1 MQLNFNKFLYRIDKF
16 ISKGAFNI
24 ILAIIAIIF
33 LISAFFSGL
42 AIILDVNNND
52 IFIKTFSDL
61 IFTSMKYKSA
71 NTEYVV
77 YESINFLMFTA
88 GLFLTA
94 ALIGAITAGIN
105 DRLKALRNSSAF
117 IYEKNH
123 TIILGFSS
131 HVVSLVKEL
140 IIANESERN
149 SCIVILGKQPR
160 NEMRNLIKKSISDY
174 KGTEIIFREGDRCIK
189 NDLTQ
194 LNLDNAKSI
203 IINQHSDNNNDV
215 SKTLLAI
222 LNREDRKKDPY
233 HIVAVVTS
241 SQEATLCKLIGKDE
255 VEIIESN
262 DFLARLEAQTCRQSG
277 LPLVYEE
284 LLNFDGDEIYFKK
297 EANLVGKSFS
307 EAINYFNTS
316 TLIGILRNG
325 KVLLNPKSKEILNNN
340 DEVIGIASDDSTF
353 ILDNP
358 NPPNLNSKTLLRKSK
373 NSNLPEK
380 FLFLG
385 FNNHTERVLNL
396 LGKYTNEN
404 SLCELVIEDD
414 KKNKT
419 KTFNNLLVNYNYTN
433 LIDRQFLNE
442 INFNLYDY
450 VIVQS
455 SYDDDININEDL
467 VDNKSLGIIL
477 NLRDLKKLHN
487 YSFKIISEL
496 FDTNNHELIQNSQ
509 VDDFILS
516 EKFISSAIAQI
527 SENKRLAM
535 VFSELFRPK
544 GSEIYLKPIDNYIY
558 TNKEVD
564 FFELSNIAFKKKEI
578 AIGYKIDS
586 FSHIAKMEY
595 NEKEMNYGVL
605 INPIKSKKIKFENK
619 DFLIVLS
626 ED

>member
-1 MQLNFNKFLYRIDKF
+1 MKLNFNKFLYRIDKF
-16 ISKGAFNI
+16 ISKGATNI
-24 ILAIIAIIF
+24 ILAIIAVIF
-33 LISAFFSGL
+33 LISAFFSFL

-52 IFIKTFSDL
+52 IFIKIFSDL
-61 IFTSMKYKSA
+61 IFTSMKYKTA
-71 NTEYVV
+71 NSEYFV

-105 DRLKALRNSSAF
+105 DRLKKLRNSSAF
-117 IYEKNH
+117 IYETNH

-149 SCIVILGKQPR
+149 SCIVILGKQSR
-160 NEMRNLIKKSISDY
+160 NEMRTFINKSISDF
-174 KGTEIIFREGDRCIK
+174 KGTEIIYREGDRCIK
-189 NDLTQ
+189 NDLIQ
-194 LNLDNAKSI
+194 LNLDDAKSI
-203 IINQHSDNNNDV
+203 IINQHSDKNNDT

-222 LNREDRKKDPY
+222 LNRENRKKDPY
-233 HIVAVVTS
+233 HIVAVVAST
-241 SQEATLCKLIGKDE
+241 QEATLCKLIGKNE

-284 LLNFDGDEIYFKK
+284 LLNFDGDEIYFKN
-297 EANLVGKSFS
+297 EASLVDKKFF
-307 EAINYFNTS
+307 EACNYFNTS
-316 TLIGILRNG
+316 TLIGIQRKGN
-325 KVLLNPKSKEILNNN
+325 VLLNPKSEEIIKN
-340 DEVIGIASDDSTF
+340 DDEIIGIASDNSTF

-358 NPPNLNSKTLLRKSK
+358 NPLKFNFKKSTRKSK
-373 NSNLPEK
+373 NSDLPEK

-385 FNNHTERVLNL
+385 FNNHTEQVLNL
-396 LGKYTNEN
+396 LGKYTVKN
-404 SLCELVIEDD
+404 SLCELVIEDN

-419 KTFNNLLVNYNYTN
+419 KKFNNLLVNYHYTK
-433 LIDRQFLNE
+433 LIDRAFLNK
-442 INFNLYDY
+442 INYNLYDY

-455 SYDDDININEDL
+455 SFNENIHIDEDL
-467 VDNKSLGIIL
+467 IDNKSLGIIL
-477 NLRDLKKLHN
+477 NLRDLKNIHN

-527 SENKRLAM
+527 SENKKLAK
-535 VFSELFRPK
+535 VFSELFIPK
-544 GSEIYLKPIDNYIY
+544 GSEIYLKPIDNYIH
-558 TNKEVD
+558 TNNEVD
-564 FFELSNIAFKKKEI
+564 FFELSNIAFKKNEI
-578 AIGYKIDS
+578 AIGYKIDRL
-586 FSHIAKMEY
+586 SHIAKMKY
-595 NEKEMNYGVL
+595 NEKQMNYGVL
-605 INPIKSKKIKFENK
+605 INPIKSKKIKFEDK

>member
-1 MQLNFNKFLYRIDKF
+1 MKLIFNKLLYEIDKF
-16 ISKGAFNI
+16 ISKGTINI
-24 ILAIIAIIF
+24 IIVLIIVIF
-33 LISAFFSGL
+33 LFSAIFSGL
-42 AIILDVNNND
+42 AIILDVNNNNV
-52 IFIKTFSDL
+52 FIKTFSDL
-61 IFTSMKYKSA
+61 IFTSIKYKSTK
-71 NTEYVV
+71 TEYLA

-105 DRLKALRNSSAF
+105 DRLKTLRNSSAF

-149 SCIVILGKQPR
+149 SCIVILGKQSR
-160 NEMRNLIKKSISDY
+160 NEMRNLLKKSISNF

-189 NDLTQ
+189 NDLVQ

-222 LNREDRKKDPY
+222 LNREDRKKEQY
-233 HIVAVVTS
+233 HIVAVVS
-241 SQEATLCKLIGKDE
+241 SKEESILCKLIGKNE

-284 LLNFDGDEIYFKK
+284 LLNFDGDEIYFKT
-297 EANLVGKSFS
+297 EESLVGKCFS
-307 EAINYFNTS
+307 EAYNNFDTS
-316 TLIGILRNG
+316 TLIGIQRKN
-325 KVLLNPKSKEILNNN
+325 KVLLNPPSDEVIKKN
-340 DEVIGIASDDSTF
+340 DDVIGIASDDSTF
-353 ILDNP
+353 NLDNP
-358 NPPNLNSKTLLRKSK
+358 NPPKFNSKKSVRKII
-373 NSNLPEK
+373 NSELPEK

-385 FNNHTERVLNL
+385 FNNHTEQVLNL
-396 LGKYTNEN
+396 LGKYTNKN
-404 SLCELVIEDD
+404 SSCDLVIEDN
-414 KKNKT
+414 KKNKS
-419 KTFNNLLVNYNYTN
+419 KTFNNLLVNYNYTK
-433 LIDRQFLNE
+433 LIDRSFLNK
-442 INFNLYDY
+442 INFNLYNY

-455 SYDDDININEDL
+455 SFNQDININEDL
-467 VDNKSLGIIL
+467 IDNKSLGIIL
-477 NLRDLKKLHN
+477 NLRDLKNTHD
-487 YSFKIISEL
+487 YTFKIISEL

-527 SENKRLAM
+527 SENKKLAM
-535 VFSELFRPK
+535 VFSELFRPQ
-544 GSEIYLKPIDNYIY
+544 GSEIYLKPINNYVDID
-558 TNKEVD
+558 KEVD
-564 FFELSNIAFKKKEI
+564 FFEVSNNAFQKKEI
-578 AIGYKIDS
+578 AIGYKIES
-586 FSHIAKMEY
+586 LSNIAKMKH
-595 NEKEMNYGVL
+595 NTKEMNYGVV
-605 INPIKSKKIKFENK
+605 INPIKSKKIKFEIR